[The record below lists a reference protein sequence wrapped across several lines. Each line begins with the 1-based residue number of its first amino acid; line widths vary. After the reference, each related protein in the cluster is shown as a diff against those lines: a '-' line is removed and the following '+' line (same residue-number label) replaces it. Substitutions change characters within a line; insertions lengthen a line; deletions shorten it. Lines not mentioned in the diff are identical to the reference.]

1 MLMLM
6 GNKSDCSSL
15 RQVKRDEGQ
24 KLAFVR
30 LLEYQNDVFDQSWSY
45 SSVII
50 TSCYFTEG
58 Y

>member
-30 LLEYQNDVFDQSWSY
+30 LLEYQSDVFDQSWSY
-45 SSVII
+45 SSVVK
-50 TSCYFTEG
+50 TSCYFT
-58 Y
+58 